1 MPNDITA
8 RAEWARHW
16 KVPLVGMLGV
26 TGSAAYSYSSG
37 VFMVAMTEEFGWSR
51 AQFSSALTVQM
62 LAGLLIVPF
71 AGRVLDWLGPRRM
84 ALTGIAPFVLIFSAM
99 GLANGNITQ
108 WWLLTGLL
116 SLGNAAVMT
125 TLWVAGTTRTFDASR
140 GLAMGVTLAGM
151 GLATGLW
158 PVLAAR
164 YIEWLGWRMAFPAM
178 ALTWAA
184 VLLPLTVLFFKPR
197 DLPAP
202 AMGSAPG
209 AVPPLGPALRSRA
222 FVCILVA
229 GSLFAFCQLSLIVHL
244 VAILRG
250 KGIDMQTAAGVAGL
264 TGVFSVLGRLTT
276 GWLLDFLPLRPL
288 AVGAFSLMLGVVAL
302 LGFGDG
308 SLPMLMAGA
317 ALLGFS
323 AGSEMDVV
331 TYIASRQ
338 FDQRLFGSVHAT
350 VQTGYAICSSLGP
363 LAAGRIFDVYGSY
376 DRHFMLVVPVVLVAT
391 LVIALAPRASAGAR

>member
-1 MPNDITA
+1 
-8 RAEWARHW
+8 
-16 KVPLVGMLGV
+16 MLGV
-26 TGSAAYSYSSG
+26 SGSAAYSYSSG

-51 AQFSSALTVQM
+51 AQFSTALTVQM
-62 LAGLLIVPF
+62 FAGLFIVPI
-71 AGRVLDWLGPRRM
+71 AGRVLDRLGPRRM
-84 ALTGIAPFVLIFSAM
+84 ALMGIVPFVLILSSL

-116 SLGNAAVMT
+116 SLGNASVMS

-140 GLAMGVTLAGM
+140 GLAMGVALAGF

-158 PVLAAR
+158 PVLAAG
-164 YIEWLGWRMAFPAM
+164 YIKWLGWRLAFPAM
-178 ALTWAA
+178 ALSWGL
-184 VLLPLTVLFFKPR
+184 VVLPLTVLFFRPR
-197 DLPAP
+197 DLLAP
-202 AMGSAPG
+202 AAGAP
-209 AVPPLGPALRSRA
+209 AAQRPPLGPALRSRA

-250 KGIDMQTAAGVAGL
+250 KGIDMPTAAAIAGL
-264 TGVFSVLGRLTT
+264 TGIFSVLGRLVT
-276 GWLLDFLPLRPL
+276 GWLLDHLPLRPL
-288 AVGAFSLMLGVVAL
+288 AVGAFSLMLAVVAL
-302 LGFGDG
+302 LAFGEG

-338 FDQRLFGSVHAT
+338 FDQRLFGSVHAI
-350 VQTGYAICSSLGP
+350 VQSGYAICSSLGP
-363 LAAGRIFDVYGSY
+363 LAAGRIFDVTGSY
-376 DRHFMLVVPVVLVAT
+376 DRHFALVALVVLAAT
-391 LVIALAPRASAGAR
+391 AVIALAPGGGAKVSLLAQDDPRG